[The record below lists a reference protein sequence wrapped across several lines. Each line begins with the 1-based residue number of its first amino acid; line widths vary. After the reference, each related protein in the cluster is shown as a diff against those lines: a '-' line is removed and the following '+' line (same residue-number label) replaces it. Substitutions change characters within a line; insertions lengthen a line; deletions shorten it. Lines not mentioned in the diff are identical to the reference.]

1 MVGRERNMYR
11 VLAGLV
17 MLVLLGLG
25 VWYVG
30 WTEQEITK
38 VATENTTLDP
48 VEKKRARTDYF
59 FNLLRD
65 PATNSIPPDIRAREL
80 NHAKQL
86 PSRNGRTLRKSGP
99 QTMQAI
105 GDITWHMAGPEDLGG
120 RTRALAFDQRNPNI
134 ILAGGVSGGMW
145 KSTDGGTTWQM
156 KTDPNQNMS
165 VTSVAQDP
173 TSPDTWYYATGEFR
187 GNSASDRGYTASYY
201 GTGIYKSI
209 DNGETWSRL
218 SSAEDTDTNWNS
230 QFDYISR
237 IVVNP
242 TNGDV
247 YFAANGFG
255 VYKSSDGGS
264 SFSQVLGSSGG
275 YAYVDIIVNKN
286 GELLAALSENDAGG
300 SQPYNPGIHRS
311 TDDGNNW
318 TDVTPA
324 DFPATH
330 DRTYLA
336 FAPSAPDTAYSYTY
350 EGTGS
355 GSDEDISFFMLDF
368 ANDNSEDRSDNLPD
382 FGDPVGFVNTQSNY
396 NMVLSVKPDDPDFV
410 LLGATNLFRSR
421 DGFKTAPDDSDNDG
435 LSDEGEKDEYWVG
448 GYAKTNNV
456 RQYPSQHPDQH
467 VLAFHPNSP
476 NTMWSGHD
484 GGLSKTTDITAT
496 SVDWEDTDEGYV
508 TGQFYT
514 VAIPSQADDDRYMGG
529 TQDNGTPFFRF
540 SSNNQQTT
548 ALEDV
553 SSGDGA
559 YAFWGTNYAFVSSQ
573 LGNVRRLG
581 IDSDGN
587 ITSPFEPP
595 TGSWSSVYPSNA
607 QNQLFIHPYTID
619 PNDETIMYYPGGATM
634 WRNTQIDEIPDG
646 NNGGTTTGWESFE
659 GTSSTGY
666 SITTL
671 EVTSMSPTNR
681 LYYGASSSSG
691 PPEIFRLDNA
701 STSSTPT
708 DISISGVDDGAYI
721 HDIAVNP
728 YNGNELIAVM
738 SNYGIVGLYYSND
751 GGENWTAIEGDL
763 TGDAQNP
770 GPSLRNAEI
779 LPTEEGSLYLVGTS
793 TGIYSTMSLQGES
806 TSWVRESDDGS
817 AGSIG
822 YSVVE
827 YITARSTDGTIAVGT
842 HGRGIFVGRT
852 DVGDIVAGLLPRVK
866 DTLNVNNSWQLVG
879 SPMASD
885 TDINFGDNLQLFEF
899 SGTYKSAAK
908 ITPHNGYWAKSRA
921 GSEIIYD
928 GGADTSATIA
938 LEEGWNLIG
947 GLADTVGISA
957 INDPDGILS
966 SSDVYEYT
974 SGSYQAASNIKSL
987 QGYWIQANQ
996 AGNIEITS
1004 GSSSAKSKPAIA
1016 AGELGTISFSVGNAK
1031 QQLYV
1036 SEKSLKR
1043 AEQEQF
1049 MVPPMAPKAVLD
1061 VRSVDGLRLA
1071 EGNET
1076 ELQFTASSYPVTV
1089 TGNLSNMSDY
1099 ILKGVTGQDTV
1110 YYDIK
1115 NNNQTQIQRPHEKMI
1130 LAEASGSTQI
1140 TEHDL
1145 LPNYPNPFYPETQIR
1160 YEVASQVQVRLEV
1173 YDVLG
1178 RRVQTLVDE
1187 PKSMG
1192 SYMIRFDGSSL
1203 SSGMYFIHMKAGETD
1218 KVQKMTLIK

>member
-30 WTEQEITK
+30 WTEQETTK

-105 GDITWHMAGPEDLGG
+105 GDITWHTAGPEDLGG

-173 TSPDTWYYATGEFR
+173 TSPDTWYYATGELR
-187 GNSASDRGYTASYY
+187 GNTASDRGYRASYY
-201 GTGIYKSI
+201 GTGIYKST
-209 DNGETWSRL
+209 DNGETWTRL
-218 SSAEDTDTNWNS
+218 SSTEDTDTNWNS

-242 TNGDV
+242 TNGDI

-255 VYKSSDGGS
+255 VYKSSDSGS
-264 SFSQVLGSSGG
+264 SFSQVLGSSWG

-286 GELLAALSENDAGG
+286 GELLAALSENSVGG
-300 SQPYNPGIHRS
+300 SQPDSPGIHRS
-311 TDDGNNW
+311 TDDGNTW

-368 ANDNSEDRSDNLPD
+368 ANDNSEDRSVNLPD

-421 DGFKTAPDDSDNDG
+421 DGFATTPT
-435 LSDEGEKDEYWVG
+435 G
-448 GYAKTNNV
+448 GYNNSDFNQKQEFWIGGYDPANNV
-456 RQYPSQHPDQH
+456 SQYPSQHPDQH
-467 VLAFHPNSP
+467 VLAFHPNNP
-476 NTMWSGHD
+476 NTLWAGHD
-484 GGLSKTTDITAT
+484 GGLSSTTDITTAPV
-496 SVDWEDTDEGYV
+496 SWEDKDEGYV

-514 VAIPSQADDDRYMGG
+514 VAIPSTEGNNRILGG
-529 TQDNGTPFFRF
+529 TQDNGTAFFRVDAQG
-540 SSNNQQTT
+540 NQQQEL
-548 ALEDV
+548 ADI
-553 SSGDGA
+553 SSGDGS
-559 YAFWGTNYAFVSSQ
+559 YGFFTENYIFASSQ
-573 LGNVRRLG
+573 LGRVLRHTTNSSGEIIGTSYNLEPSGASNQLFVHPYVVDPTDES
-581 IDSDGN
+581 IMFYPDGSTLYRN
-587 ITSPFEPP
+587 TAMDQSSP
-595 TGSWSSVYPSNA
+595 GASWSSFSGVSGSNGYQITALEMSTNPSG
-607 QNQLFIHPYTID
+607 I
-619 PNDETIMYYPGGATM
+619 
-634 WRNTQIDEIPDG
+634 
-646 NNGGTTTGWESFE
+646 
-659 GTSSTGY
+659 
-666 SITTL
+666 
-671 EVTSMSPTNR
+671 
-681 LYYGASSSSG
+681 LYYGASSGSTA
-691 PPEIFRLDNA
+691 PKIYRLDNA
-701 STSSTPT
+701 SSSTSPEELT
-708 DISISGVDDGAYI
+708 SISASGGAYI

-738 SNYGIVGLYYSND
+738 SNYGIVGLYHSND

-817 AGSIG
+817 AESIG

-827 YITARSTDGTIAVGT
+827 YITSRSTDGTIAVGT

-852 DVGDIVAGLLPRVK
+852 DVGNVAPDVLPMIAE
-866 DTLNVNNSWQLVG
+866 TLKVANNWQLIG

-885 TDINFGDNLQLFEF
+885 SDIELGYNLQLYEF
-899 SGTYKSAAK
+899 SGTYEPVAK
-908 ITPHNGYWAKSRA
+908 LTSHTGYWVKSRS
-921 GSEIIYD
+921 GSEIIYN
-928 GGADTSATIA
+928 GRADTTAVIG
-938 LEEGWNLIG
+938 LREGWNIIG
-947 GLADTVGISA
+947 GVGDTVGVSA

-966 SSDVYEYT
+966 SSDVYEFT
-974 SGSYQAASNIKSL
+974 NGSYQAASDIKSL

-996 AGNIEITS
+996 AGEIELTS
-1004 GSSSAKSKPAIA
+1004 GSSSSKSKPAIA
-1016 AGELGTISFSVGNAK
+1016 AGELGIITFSIGNTK

-1036 SEKSLKR
+1036 SDKSLKR
-1043 AEQEQF
+1043 EEQEQF
-1049 MVPPMAPKAVLD
+1049 MVPPMAPEAVLD

-1115 NNNQTQIQRPHEKMI
+1115 NNTQTQIQRPHEKMI

-1192 SYMIRFDGSSL
+1192 SYTVRFDGSSL